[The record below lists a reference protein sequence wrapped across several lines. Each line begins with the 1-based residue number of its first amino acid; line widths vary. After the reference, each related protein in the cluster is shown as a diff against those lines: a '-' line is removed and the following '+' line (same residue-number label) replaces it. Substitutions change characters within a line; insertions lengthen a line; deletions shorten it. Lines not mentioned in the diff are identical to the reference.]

1 MFVLYIFYRG
11 QFFWAQNCETLV
23 KNQALALQTQREAMQ
38 QSDFKTSAD
47 VQFGRGQTLENDIL
61 WKKDLFKKTALE
73 RKMLQKPLE
82 NTAKTSGQGE
92 GQQNI
97 RIRW

>member
-1 MFVLYIFYRG
+1 
-11 QFFWAQNCETLV
+11 
-23 KNQALALQTQREAMQ
+23 MQ

-61 WKKDLFKKTALE
+61 WKKDLFKKTSLE

-82 NTAKTSGQGE
+82 NTAKICYQRNR
-92 GQQNI
+92 QQKRPI
-97 RIRW
+97 WF